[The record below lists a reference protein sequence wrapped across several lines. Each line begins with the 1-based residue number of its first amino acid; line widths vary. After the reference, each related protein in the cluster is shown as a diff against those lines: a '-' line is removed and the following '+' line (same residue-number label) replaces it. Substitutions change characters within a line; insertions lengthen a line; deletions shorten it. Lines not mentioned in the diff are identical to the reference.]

1 LDLQAR
7 LIADWQWVLK
17 RTWSVRFTVI
27 AALLSGLE
35 AVLPLFSERVPHHLF
50 ALLTFLAVA
59 GAFIARFVAQSR
71 EN

>member
-1 LDLQAR
+1 MDSIKSR
-7 LIADWQWVLK
+7 LIADWHWVLK

-27 AALLSGLE
+27 AALLSGVE
-35 AVLPLFSERVPHHLF
+35 AALPAFSEHVPHRLF

-71 EN
+71 E